1 MEVLFLEKNDSDYT
15 EVLNLLIQLGTAAK
29 NFDEISQ
36 QVENQMSNGYQ
47 IVYVK
52 SSEGDHILAAAGFVV
67 SEKLAWGKHIYIDDF
82 ITAEKH
88 RSSGVGSFLMNWFK
102 SHCKKLECKQL
113 HLDST
118 VERLKAHSF
127 YIQHGFHITS
137 HHFEISEV

>member
-1 MEVLFLEKNDSDYT
+1 MKVLFLDKNDSDFT

-29 NFDEISQ
+29 TFETISQ
-36 QVENQMSNGYQ
+36 QVVNQMKNGYK

-52 SSEGDHILAAAGFVV
+52 STEGRILAAAGFVI

-82 ITAEKH
+82 ITDEKH
-88 RSSGVGSFLMNWFK
+88 RSSGVGSFLMNWLK

-118 VERLKAHSF
+118 VERYKAHSF
-127 YIQHGFHITS
+127 YKRHGFQITS
-137 HHFEISEV
+137 HHFEISDV